1 MCNAVVKL
9 KVIVYLIG
17 SLQQK
22 MFRYTDRLTKYTNSL
37 QSSRNSRQNHSILF
51 IVRKE
56 TGLYDFRSINFI
68 WSLGP
73 YAFKSVTTK
82 FSGEVLVS
90 PTGAETKAMCLLQF
104 FKNIVIWMKIL
115 DFSKYLMN
123 ELRHKVQFVHVIIE
137 LKVIS
142 VGCDQADLRLSTRL
156 FSLISIES

>member
-1 MCNAVVKL
+1 MY
-9 KVIVYLIG
+9 I
-17 SLQQK
+17 SLAACSRRCLGIQ
-22 MFRYTDRLTKYTNSL
+22 TDWQNIQIAFSHQEIADK
-37 QSSRNSRQNHSILF
+37 NHSILF
-51 IVRKE
+51 IARKE
-56 TGLYDFRSINFI
+56 TGPYDFRSINFM

-82 FSGEVLVS
+82 FSGKVLVS
-90 PTGAETKAMCLLQF
+90 PTGAETKTMSLLQF

-123 ELRHKVQFVHVIIE
+123 ELRHKVKFVHVIIQ

-142 VGCDQADLRLSTRL
+142 VGCDQAHLRLSKRL

>member
-1 MCNAVVKL
+1 MFPVTWNLRKSHC
-9 KVIVYLIG
+9 I

-22 MFRYTDRLTKYTNSL
+22 TFRYTGRLTKYANSL
-37 QSSRNSRQNHSILF
+37 QSSRNSRQNHFILF
-51 IVRKE
+51 IIRKE
-56 TGLYDFRSINFI
+56 TGPYDFRSTNFMR
-68 WSLGP
+68 SLGP
-73 YAFKSVTTK
+73 YAFKSVATK
-82 FSGEVLVS
+82 FSGKVLVS
-90 PTGAETKAMCLLQF
+90 PTGAETKAMGLLQF
-104 FKNIVIWMKIL
+104 FKNIVIWRKIL